1 MFDKFIEISMLYDF
15 YGGLL
20 PEKQNLFL
28 KAYYEEDCS
37 LSEIAQQYGISRQG
51 VHDGIRKAEKSL
63 REYEE
68 TLGLVSQFLATEAV
82 LRRVDEAIDRMMKKY
97 ENDPSLIE
105 ELKSMK
111 DAVDS
116 LNESSL

>member
-1 MFDKFIEISMLYDF
+1 MFDKFIEINMLYDF

-20 PEKQNLFL
+20 PQRQNLFL
-28 KAYYEEDCS
+28 KAYYEDDCS

-68 TLGLVSQFLATEAV
+68 TLGLVSQFLKTADV
-82 LRRVDEAIDRMMKKY
+82 LKKVDRAIDRMVEKHGD
-97 ENDPSLIE
+97 DPSLIV
-105 ELKSMK
+105 ELQSVKRTI
-111 DAVDS
+111 DS
-116 LNESSL
+116 LND